1 MNKNPYICPMK
12 KIILIVLVIL
22 IARSCLSQFA
32 TPPQYNEWETSN
44 SYMIGGTTA
53 VLGSMIAIAT
63 KSPIEITPQAG
74 PSINWMS
81 PDQKLSQF
89 FQDYDVMTGSIW
101 GYSAGAMLT
110 FRRGVFAYKSGL
122 FSERKGSSYSM
133 QSQAIM
139 TDSYG
144 TSNLVNMDTRSI
156 SRLSYL
162 TIPLTIGVQ
171 TRDTSKARISFDVG
185 GFISLPISESH
196 QTTTNGITSTFEPMY
211 KIGPD
216 AGIMADAGIKIPMTN
231 RLDFAV
237 DARFLSGLSDAM
249 KLQQIGKSFNQ
260 SFQLLFGLNIKIN
273 Q

>member
-1 MNKNPYICPMK
+1 MK

-44 SYMIGGTTA
+44 SYMIGGTAT

-89 FQDYDVMTGSIW
+89 FQDYSVSPGSIW
-101 GYSAGAMLT
+101 GYSAGAMIGN
-110 FRRGVFAYKSGL
+110 RRGVLSYKSGV
-122 FSERKGSSYSM
+122 FIESKGSSYSM

-156 SRLSYL
+156 SRLRYL
-162 TIPLTIGVQ
+162 TIPLTIGVHSRWPDPDSSG
-171 TRDTSKARISFDVG
+171 TRISLDLG

-216 AGIMADAGIKIPMTN
+216 VGIMADAGIKIPMTN

-249 KLQQIGKSFNQ
+249 KIQQIGKSFNQ

-273 Q
+273 

>member
-1 MNKNPYICPMK
+1 MK

-32 TPPQYNEWETSN
+32 TPSQYNETSD
-44 SYMIGGTTA
+44 SYIIGGTTA
-53 VLGSMIAIAT
+53 VLGSMIVIMVVMDRSVAAIEK
-63 KSPIEITPQAG
+63 KSPLEITPQAG

-81 PDQKLSQF
+81 PDQNLSQF
-89 FQDYDVMTGSIW
+89 FQDYGVSTGSIW

-122 FSERKGSSYSM
+122 FSERKGGSYSM
-133 QSQAIM
+133 QSQSIM

-144 TSNLVNMDTRSI
+144 TPKLVSLDTKSI

-171 TRDTSKARISFDVG
+171 TRDTSRPRVSFDLG

-196 QTTTNGITSTFEPMY
+196 QTTTNGIPSTFDPIHN
-211 KIGPD
+211 IGPD
-216 AGIMADAGIKIPMTN
+216 AGLLADAGIKFPISDIIG
-231 RLDFAV
+231 LAI
-237 DARFLSGLSDAM
+237 DARFLSSISDAM

-273 Q
+273 

>member
-1 MNKNPYICPMK
+1 MK